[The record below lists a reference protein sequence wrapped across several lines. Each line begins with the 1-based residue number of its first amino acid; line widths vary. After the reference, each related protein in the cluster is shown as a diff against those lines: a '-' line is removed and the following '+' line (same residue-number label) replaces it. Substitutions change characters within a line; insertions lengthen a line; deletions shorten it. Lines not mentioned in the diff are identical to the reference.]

1 MTIEQVFA
9 TLSSGVV
16 TEEAD
21 VIGTGERLRRGR
33 AHGRWSAAD
42 MADVVEAVLR
52 SRGDRAWSA
61 EDVRDRLA
69 FGRPAGGPALSSV
82 REALRLLADEG
93 RAERIDVWGLRGWGN
108 TAHAWRAARG
118 AAQMRLGAAA

>member
-1 MTIEQVFA
+1 M
-9 TLSSGVV
+9 SSGVV

-21 VIGTGERLRRGR
+21 VIGTGEGLRRLRRGQ

-42 MADVVEAVLR
+42 MGDVVEAVLR

-93 RAERIDVWGLRGWGN
+93 RAERLDVWGLRGWGN